1 MTVARPGFGRLTRAV
16 GRILA
21 AALTA
26 AGRRAAV
33 LLSAALLSAAAQP
46 QSPPAAAIPA
56 SPTAASAVAGR
67 CPPQAAMPGPE
78 AIAAAQRSAVDR
90 GFLWKI
96 SRDGRDSWLYGTVH
110 VGRFEWLVPG
120 PFLMQALRE
129 TEVLALE
136 LDPADPAVQAALTAP
151 APAGLQLPP
160 ATAARLARE
169 RDAACVPEAM
179 LSALPHPFLQ
189 AVVLGLMSARWEGL
203 DPAFGID
210 IGLAGIAR
218 SLGRPL
224 VALETAEL
232 QLAAMLPDDPATALK
247 MTDEM
252 LAMLADGRQRRVLA
266 RLAGDWEAGRF
277 DDLASYETWCDC
289 VAGDDDRR
297 MMARI
302 NDDRNPHL
310 ADAIAALHAGGRR
323 VLAAVGALHM
333 TGPAALPKLLA
344 QRGFRVEPVVFVR

>member
-1 MTVARPGFGRLTRAV
+1 
-16 GRILA
+16 
-21 AALTA
+21 
-26 AGRRAAV
+26 
-33 LLSAALLSAAAQP
+33 
-46 QSPPAAAIPA
+46 
-56 SPTAASAVAGR
+56 
-67 CPPQAAMPGPE
+67 MPDPD

-110 VGRFEWLVPG
+110 VGRLAWLMPG

-136 LDPADPAVQAALTAP
+136 LDPTDPAVQAALNAA

-169 RDAACVPEAM
+169 RDAACVPEAV

-189 AVVLGLMSARWEGL
+189 AVVLGLMSARREGL

-218 SLGRPL
+218 GLGRPL
-224 VALETAEL
+224 VGLETAEL
-232 QLAAMLPDDPATALK
+232 QLAAMLPDDPGTALK
-247 MTDEM
+247 MIDEM
-252 LAMLADGRQRRVLA
+252 LDMLADGRQRRVLV

-277 DDLASYETWCDC
+277 DDLSDYEGWCEC
-289 VAGDDDRR
+289 VADADDRR
-297 MMARI
+297 MMARV
-302 NDDRNPHL
+302 NDGRNPHL
-310 ADAIAALHAGGRR
+310 ADAIAELHAGGRR

-344 QRGFRVEPVVFVR
+344 QRGFRVERVVFVR